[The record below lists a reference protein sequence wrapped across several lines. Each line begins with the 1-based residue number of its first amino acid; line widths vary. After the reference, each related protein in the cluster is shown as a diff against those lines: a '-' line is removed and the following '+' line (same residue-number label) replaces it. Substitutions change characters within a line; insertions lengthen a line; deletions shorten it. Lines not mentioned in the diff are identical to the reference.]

1 MLVVLARLFKSV
13 DRPLKS
19 GLGAGAFTVVVDNGV
34 IVIVFTGDVFRSPVG
49 KLILVTT
56 VLLGESRL
64 LLMILGTL
72 MVVIPR
78 LLGNRL
84 IVLTELLVSPER

>member
-1 MLVVLARLFKSV
+1 MAVLARLSKSV